1 MAISRA
7 SALGRLGPAQQ
18 AEGDVLPDGEA
29 VKKCAALKEHSEAG
43 KEGIAVAFLHIVAI
57 NCDLTAVGR
66 HEAKDGFEHHR
77 FACARAADD
86 HHGGALFD
94 GQVDALQDML

>member
-1 MAISRA
+1 MLG
-7 SALGRLGPAQQ
+7 ALESPAQQ

-29 VKKCAALKEHSEAG
+29 VKKCAALKEHPEAG
-43 KEGIAVAFLHIVAI
+43 EEGIAVAFLHIIAI
-57 NCDLTAVGR
+57 DCDLSAVGR
-66 HEAKDGFEHHR
+66 HKAKDGLEHHR

-86 HHGGALFD
+86 HHGGAFFD